1 MTSRFRS
8 DQNMGGKMEQIAEIA
23 KRLHLQQNQI
33 QNTLTL
39 LQEGNTVPFIARYRK
54 EMTKGLDEEQIR
66 LIQEVYDYEIKINK
80 RKEDVLRLIETQGKL
95 TDEIIKQVNACVK
108 LSEIEDIYRPYQQK
122 KKTRATEAV
131 SKGLEPFAKWILTLP
146 QVTSPEE
153 EASKFLS
160 DKVQNIEEALQGA
173 MDIIAEIV
181 SSDTELRKRVRLS
194 MSEYGSI
201 KTSVKKNHSDEQKTY
216 QMYYDFTDKTKY
228 IAPHRIMAIERAEKE
243 KVIKVR
249 IDFDQERHLE
259 WTKRKYTKGKHSPC
273 NKYLDAAIEDGC
285 KRLLFPSVENEVR
298 SELIAEAHEKSID
311 IFSLNVEKLLLQTPM
326 KNKMILGLDPA
337 FRTGCKLALIDST
350 GKLINIDVIYP
361 HAPVNKIKEASE
373 KILYYLTNYPIDIIA
388 IGNGTAS
395 RESEQFIAE
404 LINKNHLTCSY
415 TIVSEAGA
423 SVYSASELAK
433 KEFPDLQVEQRS
445 AVSIA
450 RRILDPLAELI
461 KINPKSIGVGQYQHD
476 LPNARLSERLDFV
489 VSKVVNR
496 VGVNVNT
503 ASQELLSNIS
513 GLSKTTAKEIIRVRE
528 NEGQFKNRTQLKE
541 VKGIGTKSYEQSI
554 GFLRIED
561 GNNPLDRTSIHPES
575 YDLALRILQQN
586 QIEKNEI
593 GSPKCFEI
601 MSSLHLAEVV
611 SQFNHD
617 RYTIEDIMK
626 SLMEPL
632 RDYRDECVGP
642 LLRKDILSLEDLVRG
657 MELEGVVRNV
667 VDFGAFID
675 IGLKNDGL
683 AHISKMRKERIKH
696 PSDVVQVGDIIKV
709 WIDAIDHE
717 RGKVQ
722 LSLIAD

>member
-1 MTSRFRS
+1 
-8 DQNMGGKMEQIAEIA
+8 MEQIKEIA
-23 KRLHLQQNQI
+23 QRLHLEQNQV
-33 QNTLTL
+33 QNTLKL

-66 LIQEVYDYEIKINK
+66 LIQEVYDYEVKITK
-80 RKEDVLRLIETQGKL
+80 RKEDVLRIIETQGKL

-108 LSEIEDIYRPYQQK
+108 LSEVEDIYRPYQQK
-122 KKTRATEAV
+122 KKTRATEAIA
-131 SKGLEPFAKWILTLP
+131 KGLEPFAKWMLTLP
-146 QVTSPEE
+146 QSASVEE
-153 EASKFLS
+153 EAMKYLS
-160 DKVQNIEEALQGA
+160 EQVKSGEEALQGA
-173 MDIIAEIV
+173 MDIIAEMV
-181 SSDTELRKRVRLS
+181 SNDIELRKRVRSS
-194 MSEYGSI
+194 MSDYGTI
-201 KTSVKKNHSDEQKTY
+201 KTSAKKNHSDEEKTY
-216 QMYYDFTDKTKY
+216 QMYYDFTDKVKY
-228 IAPHRIMAIERAEKE
+228 IAPHRVMAIERAEKE
-243 KVIKVR
+243 KVLKVS

-259 WTKRKYTKGKHSPC
+259 WTKRKYNKGRISTC
-273 NKYLDAAIEDGC
+273 QKYLDTAIEDGC

-298 SELIAEAHEKSID
+298 SELAAEAHEKSID

-337 FRTGCKLALIDST
+337 FRTGCKLALIDGM

-361 HAPVNKIKEASE
+361 HAPINKVKEATE
-373 KILYYLTNYPIDIIA
+373 KMLYYLTNYPIDIIA

-395 RESEQFIAE
+395 RESEQFVAE
-404 LINKNHLTCSY
+404 LIQKQHLNSSY

-461 KINPKSIGVGQYQHD
+461 KIDPKSIGVGQYQHD
-476 LPNARLSERLDFV
+476 LPGARLSERLDFV

-513 GLSKTTAKEIIRVRE
+513 GLTKTSAKEIIKFRE
-528 NEGQFKNRTQLKE
+528 KKGQFENRDQLKE
-541 VKGIGTKSYEQSI
+541 VKGIGSKSYEQSI
-554 GFLRIED
+554 GFLRVED
-561 GNNPLDRTSIHPES
+561 GSNPLDRTSIHPES
-575 YDLALRILQQN
+575 YDLAMNILKHN
-586 QIEKNEI
+586 QLELGEL
-593 GSPKCFEI
+593 GTPKCFGI
-601 MSSLHLAEVV
+601 MNALNVEEVAE
-611 SQFNHD
+611 QFNHD
-617 RYTIEDIMK
+617 QYTIEDIVK
-626 SLMEPL
+626 SLKEPL

-642 LLRKDILSLEDLVRG
+642 LLRKDILSLEDLVKG

-683 AHISKMRKERIKH
+683 VHISKMKKERVKH
-696 PSDVVQVGDIIKV
+696 PSDVVQVGDIVKV
-709 WIDAIDHE
+709 WIDNIDYE
-717 RGKVQ
+717 RNKVQ
-722 LSLIAD
+722 LSLIPIAN